1 MLTLSVSRAGYTEK
15 NTDKN
20 AAMDK
25 TERLFRLM
33 DKLRH
38 YRHPV
43 TAAVLAAQLQVS
55 VRTVYRDI
63 QTLIT
68 LGAGIDGE
76 SGIGYLLRSGFFLP
90 PLMFDEA
97 ELEALA
103 LGLRWVEVQG
113 DDELVTAA
121 RNVLAKVAAAA
132 PTDLR
137 DRINDIGLL
146 AFPALADKGAAFLRQ
161 VREAIRRER
170 RLHISYIR
178 EDGTASERIVWPIML
193 AFFDSRRML
202 VAWCELRNE
211 FRHFRLDRIGSL
223 IVPGDPYPRRRMQ
236 LTREWRLEM
245 KQQQHEERQ

>member
-1 MLTLSVSRAGYTEK
+1 
-15 NTDKN
+15 
-20 AAMDK
+20 MDK

-76 SGIGYLLRSGFFLP
+76 AGIGYLLRSGFFLP

-113 DDELVTAA
+113 DDELVSAA

-146 AFPALADKGAAFLRQ
+146 AFPALTDKGAAFLRQ

-170 RLHISYIR
+170 RVQISYIR
-178 EDGTASERIVWPIML
+178 EDGTASERTVWPIML

-202 VAWCELRNE
+202 VAWCELRQG
-211 FRHFRLDRIGSL
+211 FRHFRADRVHAMQELQERYPQSRHSL
-223 IVPGDPYPRRRMQ
+223 IQRWLAETGFS
-236 LTREWRLEM
+236 LSGWS
-245 KQQQHEERQ
+245 

>member
-1 MLTLSVSRAGYTEK
+1 
-15 NTDKN
+15 
-20 AAMDK
+20 MDK
-25 TERLFRLM
+25 TARLFRLM

-43 TAAVLAAQLQVS
+43 TAAVLAEQLQVS

-76 SGIGYLLRSGFFLP
+76 AGIGYILRSGFFLP

-103 LGLRWVEVQG
+103 LGLRWVEGQG

-121 RNVLAKVAAAA
+121 RNVLAKVAASA

-137 DRINDIGLL
+137 DRIHDIGLL
-146 AFPALADKGAAFLRQ
+146 AFPARDDKGAAFLRQ

-170 RLHISYIR
+170 RLQISYIR
-178 EDGTASERIVWPIML
+178 EDGTASERMVWPIML
-193 AFFDSRRML
+193 AFFDRSRML
-202 VAWCELRNE
+202 VAWCELRNQ
-211 FRHFRLDRIGSL
+211 FRHFRLDRIGQL
-223 IVPGDPYPRRRMQ
+223 VVAKECYPRRRMQ

-245 KQQQHEERQ
+245 KHQHQGAS